1 MIASSAAGPAI
12 LVRTGDRNLYHSGVA
27 KRVLLG
33 MQKLRREM
41 AERVRAVTEDGEHDV
56 FTHYGKPIAVLV
68 PIEWYRDA
76 ARAVGDPTD
85 L

>member
-1 MIASSAAGPAI
+1 M
-12 LVRTGDRNLYHSGVA
+12 LVRTGDRKLYHSVVA
-27 KRVLLG
+27 TRVLIG
-33 MQKLRREM
+33 IQKLRRELR
-41 AERVRAVTEDGEHDV
+41 ERVRAVTEDGEHDV
-56 FTHYGKPIAVLV
+56 FTHYGKPVAVLV